1 MIRFS
6 LLSMKLHDS
15 FILLTLLLITS
26 AASAQTPLSDGK
38 TFTGWEGDTTT
49 QWRIEDGAFT
59 SGSLEKKQA
68 RNDYLTTTK
77 EFGDFELTLKW
88 KLEGT
93 EGFVNGGVHFR
104 SKRVPKGTEVSGFQ
118 ADLGAGYD
126 GALYDHIR
134 RSKVIQRP
142 TKEVLEKAR
151 KPVGEWNDYRI
162 RAEGPRIQIWL
173 NGVQTVDYTETDPTV
188 ETTGIIAVQIHG
200 NSTAIV
206 RYKDIAITE
215 LHSGDAIEPAAKVML
230 FDGKSLDGWIP
241 FSPGKRQGKDANST
255 DAKVWSVRDGVI
267 HCEGKPSGY
276 LRTSKDYANYQLHLE
291 WRWDGKPTNSGV
303 LLHKTGPDLLW
314 PTSIEAQVMH
324 ENAGDFY
331 LINLSS
337 LTVNGKQLGPVVKPY
352 LRAKKQ
358 ELSNEKPP
366 GEWNSYDIV
375 CNGDSIQLTI
385 NGVLQNKG
393 TGAKPSSGAICLQ
406 SEGSPIQFRNIY
418 LKPLEK

>member
-1 MIRFS
+1 MIRALILS
-6 LLSMKLHDS
+6 LL
-15 FILLTLLLITS
+15 IITS
-26 AASAQTPLSDGK
+26 TVSAQTPLFDGK

-59 SGSLEKKQA
+59 SGSLEKKQPY
-68 RNDYLTTTK
+68 NGYLATIK

-93 EGFVNGGVHFR
+93 EGFVNGGVQFR
-104 SKRVPKGTEVSGFQ
+104 SKRVPPPSHEVSGFQ

-126 GALYDHIR
+126 GALYDNVR
-134 RSKVIQRP
+134 RSKVLLRP
-142 TKEVLEKAR
+142 AKDVLETAQ

-162 RAEGPRIQIWL
+162 RAEGSRIQIWL
-173 NGVQTVDYTETDPTV
+173 NGVQTVDYTETESDIA
-188 ETTGIIAVQIHG
+188 TTGIIALQIHG
-200 NSTAIV
+200 NSSSIV
-206 RYKDIAITE
+206 RYKDMAITE
-215 LHSGDAIEPAAKVML
+215 LTAGHAIRPTAKVVL
-230 FDGKSLDGWIP
+230 FDGQSLDGWIP
-241 FSPGKRQGKDANST
+241 FSPGNRQGKDANST

-337 LTVNGKQLGPVVKPY
+337 LTVNGQQLGPVVEPY

-358 ELSNEKPP
+358 ELSNENPP
-366 GEWNSYDIV
+366 GEWNNYDIV
-375 CNGDSIQLTI
+375 CDGDSIQLTI
-385 NGVLQNKG
+385 NGLLQNKG
-393 TGAKPSSGAICLQ
+393 TSAKPSSGAICLQ

>member
-1 MIRFS
+1 
-6 LLSMKLHDS
+6 MKTL
-15 FILLTLLLITS
+15 FLTLLLAS
-26 AASAQTPLSDGK
+26 AATAQTPLTDGK
-38 TFTGWEGDTTT
+38 TFDGWEGDTTQ
-49 QWRIEDGAFT
+49 QWRIEEGAFT
-59 SGSLEKKQA
+59 SGALDKKQA
-68 RNDYLTTTK
+68 RNDYLATKK

-88 KLEGT
+88 KLQGT

-126 GALYDHIR
+126 GALYDHLR

-142 TKEVLEKAR
+142 SKEVLEKAR
-151 KPVGEWNDYRI
+151 KPTGEWNDYRI
-162 RAEGPRIQIWL
+162 RAEGSRIQIWL
-173 NGVQTVDYTETDPTV
+173 NGVQTVDYTETDPSV

-200 NSTAIV
+200 NSNAIV
-206 RYKDIAITE
+206 SYKDIAITE
-215 LHSGDAIEPAAKVML
+215 LTAGNVIRPTTKLDL
-230 FDGKSLDGWIP
+230 FDGKSLDGWTP
-241 FSPGKRQGKDANST
+241 FSPAKKQGKDIPPT
-255 DAKVWSVRDGVI
+255 DAKVWSVQDGVI

-276 LRTSKDYANYQLHLE
+276 LRTNKDYADYQLHLE
-291 WRWDGKPTNSGV
+291 WRWVGKPTNSGV
-303 LLHKTGPDLLW
+303 LLHKTGPDVLW
-314 PTSIEAQVMH
+314 PTSVEAQVMH

-337 LTVNGKQLGPVVKPY
+337 LIVNGKQLGPVVKPY
-352 LRAKKQ
+352 LRAKKL
-358 ELSNEKPP
+358 EPSSENPP
-366 GEWNSYDIV
+366 GEWNRYDIV
-375 CNGDSIQLTI
+375 CEGDSIRLTV

>member
-1 MIRFS
+1 
-6 LLSMKLHDS
+6 MKTL
-15 FILLTLLLITS
+15 FLTLLLAS
-26 AASAQTPLSDGK
+26 AATAQTPLTDGK
-38 TFTGWEGDTTT
+38 TFDGWEGDTTQ

-59 SGSLEKKQA
+59 SGALDKKQA
-68 RNDYLTTTK
+68 RNDYLATKK

-88 KLEGT
+88 RLQGT

-126 GALYDHIR
+126 GALYDHLR

-142 TKEVLEKAR
+142 SKEVLEKAR
-151 KPVGEWNDYRI
+151 KPTGEWNDYRI
-162 RAEGPRIQIWL
+162 RAEGSRIQIWL
-173 NGVQTVDYTETDPTV
+173 NGVQTVDYTETDPSV
-188 ETTGIIAVQIHG
+188 ETTGIIAIQIHG
-200 NSTAIV
+200 NSNAIV
-206 RYKDIAITE
+206 SYKDIAITE
-215 LHSGDAIEPAAKVML
+215 LTAGNVIRPTTKVDL
-230 FDGKSLDGWIP
+230 FDGKSLDGWTP
-241 FSPGKRQGKDANST
+241 FSPAKKQGKDIPPT
-255 DAKVWSVRDGVI
+255 DVKVWSVQDGVN

-276 LRTSKDYANYQLHLE
+276 LRTNKDYADYQLHLE
-291 WRWDGKPTNSGV
+291 WRWVGKPTNSGV
-303 LLHKTGPDLLW
+303 LLHKTGPDVLW
-314 PTSIEAQVMH
+314 PTSVEAQVMH

-337 LTVNGKQLGPVVKPY
+337 LIVNGKQLGPVVKPY
-352 LRAKKQ
+352 LRAKKL
-358 ELSNEKPP
+358 EPSSENPP
-366 GEWNSYDIV
+366 GEWNRYDIV
-375 CNGDSIQLTI
+375 CEGDSIRLTV

>member
-1 MIRFS
+1 MNMRFLTS
-6 LLSMKLHDS
+6 LLLASV
-15 FILLTLLLITS
+15 
-26 AASAQTPLSDGK
+26 ASAQTPLTDGK
-38 TFTGWEGDTTT
+38 TFDGWEGDTTT

-59 SGSLEKKQA
+59 SGALDKKQA
-68 RNDYLTTTK
+68 RNDYLATKK

-88 KLEGT
+88 KLQGT

-126 GALYDHIR
+126 GALYDHLR

-142 TKEVLEKAR
+142 SKEVLEKAR
-151 KPVGEWNDYRI
+151 KPTGEWNDYRI
-162 RAEGPRIQIWL
+162 RAEGSRIQIWL
-173 NGVQTVDYTETDPTV
+173 NGVQTVDYTETDPSV
-188 ETTGIIAVQIHG
+188 ETTGIIAIQIHG
-200 NSTAIV
+200 NSNAIV
-206 RYKDIAITE
+206 SYKDIAITE
-215 LHSGDAIEPAAKVML
+215 LTAGNVIRPTTKVDL
-230 FDGKSLDGWIP
+230 FDGKSLDGWTP
-241 FSPGKRQGKDANST
+241 FSPAKKQGKDIPPT
-255 DAKVWSVRDGVI
+255 DAKVWSVQDGVI

-276 LRTSKDYANYQLHLE
+276 LRTNKDYADYQLHLE
-291 WRWDGKPTNSGV
+291 WRWVGKPTNSGV
-303 LLHKTGPDLLW
+303 LLHKTGPDVLW
-314 PTSIEAQVMH
+314 PTSVEAQVMH

-337 LTVNGKQLGPVVKPY
+337 LFVNGKQLGPVVKPY
-352 LRAKKQ
+352 LRAKKL
-358 ELSNEKPP
+358 EPSSENPP
-366 GEWNSYDIV
+366 GEWNRYDIV
-375 CNGDSIQLTI
+375 CEGDSIRLTV

>member
-1 MIRFS
+1 
-6 LLSMKLHDS
+6 MKTL
-15 FILLTLLLITS
+15 FLTLLLAS
-26 AASAQTPLSDGK
+26 VASAQTPLTDGK
-38 TFTGWEGDTTT
+38 TFDGWEGDTTQ

-59 SGSLEKKQA
+59 SGALDKKQA
-68 RNDYLTTTK
+68 RNDYLATKK

-88 KLEGT
+88 KLQGT

-126 GALYDHIR
+126 GALYDHLR

-142 TKEVLEKAR
+142 SKEVLEKAR
-151 KPVGEWNDYRI
+151 KPTGEWNDYRI
-162 RAEGPRIQIWL
+162 RAEGSRIQIWL
-173 NGVQTVDYTETDPTV
+173 NGVQTVDYTETDPSV
-188 ETTGIIAVQIHG
+188 ETTGIIAIQIHG
-200 NSTAIV
+200 NSNAIV
-206 RYKDIAITE
+206 SYKDIAITE
-215 LHSGDAIEPAAKVML
+215 LTAGNVIRPTTKVDL
-230 FDGKSLDGWIP
+230 FDGKSLDGWTP
-241 FSPGKRQGKDANST
+241 FSPAKKQGKDIPPT
-255 DAKVWSVRDGVI
+255 DAKVWSVQDGVI

-276 LRTSKDYANYQLHLE
+276 LRTNKDYADYQLHLE
-291 WRWDGKPTNSGV
+291 WRWVGKPTNSGV
-303 LLHKTGPDLLW
+303 LLHKTGPDILW
-314 PTSIEAQVMH
+314 PTSVEAQVMH

-337 LTVNGKQLGPVVKPY
+337 LIVNGKQLGPVVKPY
-352 LRAKKQ
+352 LRAKKL
-358 ELSNEKPP
+358 EPSSENPP
-366 GEWNSYDIV
+366 GEWNRYDIV
-375 CNGDSIQLTI
+375 CEGDSIRLTV

>member
-1 MIRFS
+1 MKNL
-6 LLSMKLHDS
+6 LLSLV
-15 FILLTLLLITS
+15 LLTS

-38 TFTGWEGDTTT
+38 TFTGWEGDTTA

-59 SGSLEKKQA
+59 AGSLEKKQPY
-68 RNDYLTTTK
+68 NDYLATTK

-93 EGFVNGGVHFR
+93 EGFVNGGVQFR
-104 SKRVPKGTEVSGFQ
+104 TKRIAPPSHEVIGFQ
-118 ADLGAGYD
+118 ADLGMGYD
-126 GALYDHIR
+126 GALYDNMR
-134 RSKVIQRP
+134 RKTILARP

-162 RAEGPRIQIWL
+162 RAEGSHIQIWL
-173 NGVQTVDYTETDPTV
+173 NGVQTVDYTETDPAIA
-188 ETTGIIAVQIHG
+188 TTGIIATQLHG
-200 NSTAIV
+200 NSNAIV
-206 RYKDIAITE
+206 RYKDFVITE
-215 LHSGDAIEPAAKVML
+215 LNAAKAKAGDAIEPAAKTML
-230 FDGKSLDGWIP
+230 FDGESLDGWIP
-241 FSPGKRQGKDANST
+241 FSPGKEQGKDDRSAVAN
-255 DAKVWSVRDGVI
+255 VWSVRDGVI
-267 HCEGKPSGY
+267 HCEGKPKGY
-276 LRTSKDYANYQLHLE
+276 LRTSKDYANYQLHFE

-337 LTVNGKQLGPVVKPY
+337 MTVNGQQLGPVVKPY
-352 LRAKKQ
+352 LRAAKQ
-358 ELSNEKPP
+358 NLSNEKPP

-375 CNGDSIQLTI
+375 CDGDSIQLTV
-385 NGVLQNKG
+385 NGLLQNKG

-418 LKPLEK
+418 IKPLEK

>member
-1 MIRFS
+1 
-6 LLSMKLHDS
+6 MK
-15 FILLTLLLITS
+15 ILLFTLLFITS
-26 AASAQTPLSDGK
+26 AASAQTPLFDGK

-49 QWRIEDGAFT
+49 QWRIEEGAFT
-59 SGSLEKKQA
+59 SGSLEKKQLH
-68 RNDYLTTTK
+68 NDYLATK
-77 EFGDFELTLKW
+77 QEFGDFELTLKW

-93 EGFVNGGVHFR
+93 EGFVNGGVQFR
-104 SKRVPKGTEVSGFQ
+104 SKRIAPPSHEVSGFQ

-151 KPVGEWNDYRI
+151 RPVGEWNDYRI
-162 RAEGPRIQIWL
+162 RAEGSRIQIWL

-206 RYKDIAITE
+206 RYKDLVLTE
-215 LHSGDAIEPAAKVML
+215 LPARQAIEPAAEVML

-241 FSPGKRQGKDANST
+241 FSPRDGQGKDAYST
-255 DAKVWSVRDGVI
+255 DANVWSVRDGVI
-267 HCEGKPSGY
+267 HCEGKPKGY
-276 LRTSKDYANYQLHLE
+276 LRTIKDYANYRLHFE

-314 PTSIEAQVMH
+314 PTSIEAQLMH

-337 LTVNGKQLGPVVKPY
+337 MTVNGKQVGPVEKPY

-375 CNGDSIQLTI
+375 CDGDSIQLTI
-385 NGVLQNKG
+385 NGLLQNKG
-393 TGAKPSSGAICLQ
+393 TGAKPSSGSICLQ

-418 LKPLEK
+418 LKPLKPLEK